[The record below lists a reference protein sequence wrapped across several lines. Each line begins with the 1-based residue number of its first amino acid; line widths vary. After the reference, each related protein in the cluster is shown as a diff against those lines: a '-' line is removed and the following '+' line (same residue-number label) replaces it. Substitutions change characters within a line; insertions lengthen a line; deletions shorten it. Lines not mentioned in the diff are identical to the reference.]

1 MSPYEIRIEIKIQ
14 EGEGSVDTNPVE
26 QADGSFRLV
35 ISGETASSIDECE
48 QALLRTNFAAVRQAL
63 SAHLSTLSKKKARAC
78 ADQEGGVVQP
88 HDTPY
93 QVDGEVGRF
102 TFTTHGV
109 VQGSELRHRTS
120 RWFFPALQAKE
131 WYRTRGFKELALV
144 HGVVDDSY
152 RKTTDLINRLRH
164 QSAEE
169 GTPSRTLC
177 DTAEGEGRQILAQ
190 MERQAD
196 RILQEHHFTQ
206 EGEPEEEVDWGKAST
221 TLPPEEVDEALEA
234 CDVPDD
240 WKAEMRNNPVS
251 YEEPSS
257 QVYPSM
263 DGVGVKKQRA
273 ERRPD
278 LPKRRRKHPK
288 EYVYTT
294 LAQVD
299 HEEGSYVL
307 VGSHT
312 VGVLRL
318 LLAFLL
324 DNGLWKHG
332 LTFLTDGQKTLQGAI
347 LRAFSWWG
355 HVHLLLD
362 WYHLD
367 EKCKQ
372 SLSLAMKGRD
382 LRNAALE
389 KLRPLLWH
397 GLTDRAIQF
406 LQQLDPE
413 TIKQPEAR
421 DQLIASLQRNKPYI
435 PCYAVRQKLGLR
447 NSSNRGEKAND
458 LVVSERQKHN
468 GMSWSPDGSVAL
480 AAVTALVRNQ
490 GQDTWFK
497 QKVVSMV
504 FSKAA

>member
-1 MSPYEIRIEIKIQ
+1 
-14 EGEGSVDTNPVE
+14 
-26 QADGSFRLV
+26 
-35 ISGETASSIDECE
+35 
-48 QALLRTNFAAVRQAL
+48 
-63 SAHLSTLSKKKARAC
+63 
-78 ADQEGGVVQP
+78 
-88 HDTPY
+88 
-93 QVDGEVGRF
+93 VDGEVGRF

-109 VQGSELRHRTS
+109 QQGSELRHRTS
-120 RWFFPALQAKE
+120 RWLFPPLQGKE
-131 WYRTRGFKELALV
+131 WYRTQGFKELALV
-144 HGVVDDSY
+144 HGVVEDSY
-152 RKTTDLINRLRH
+152 RKTTDMINRIRH

-177 DTAEGEGRQILAQ
+177 DTAEGEGQQILAQ
-190 MERQAD
+190 LERQAD
-196 RILQEHHFTQ
+196 RILQEQHFTR
-206 EGEPEEEVDWGKAST
+206 EGVPEEDVDWGKASA
-221 TLPPEEVDEALEA
+221 TLSPEEVADALEA

-240 WKAEMRNNPVS
+240 WKAEMDTNPVS
-251 YEEPSS
+251 YEDPSS

-263 DGVGVKKQRA
+263 DGVGVKKQRT

-278 LPKRRRKHPK
+278 PPPKRRRKHPK
-288 EYVYTT
+288 EYAYTT

-299 HEEGSYVL
+299 HDDGSYVL

-312 VGVLRL
+312 LGVLRL

-355 HVHLLLD
+355 NVQLILD

-367 EKCKQ
+367 EKCKE
-372 SLSLAMKGRD
+372 SLSRALKGRD

-389 KLRPLLWH
+389 NLRPLLWH

-406 LQQLDPE
+406 LHQLDPE
-413 TIKQPEAR
+413 TIKGPEAR
-421 DQLIASLQRNKPYI
+421 DQLIASLERNKPYI
-435 PCYAVRQKLGLR
+435 PCYAVRQALGLR

-468 GMSWSPDGSVAL
+468 GMSWSSEGSVAL

-490 GQDTWFK
+490 GQDTWFE
-497 QKVVSMV
+497 QNIVLME
-504 FSKAA
+504 FSQAA

>member
-1 MSPYEIRIEIKIQ
+1 M
-14 EGEGSVDTNPVE
+14 
-26 QADGSFRLV
+26 
-35 ISGETASSIDECE
+35 
-48 QALLRTNFAAVRQAL
+48 
-63 SAHLSTLSKKKARAC
+63 
-78 ADQEGGVVQP
+78 
-88 HDTPY
+88 
-93 QVDGEVGRF
+93 GRF

-109 VQGSELRHRTS
+109 EQGNALRHRTS
-120 RWFFPALQAKE
+120 RWLFPPLQGKE

-152 RKTTDLINRLRH
+152 RKTTALINRLRH

-169 GTPSRTLC
+169 GTPVRTLC

-190 MERQAD
+190 MERQTD
-196 RILQEHHFTQ
+196 RLLQEHAFTQ
-206 EGEPEEEVDWGKAST
+206 EGEPKEEVDWGKDSACLPREKVAEAIAS
-221 TLPPEEVDEALEA
+221 
-234 CDVPDD
+234 CDVPQD
-240 WKAEMRNNPVS
+240 WKAEMATNPVS
-251 YEEPSS
+251 YEDPSR
-257 QVYPSM
+257 QVYASM
-263 DGVGVKKQRA
+263 DGVGVKQQRA

-278 LPKRRRKHPK
+278 PPPKRGRKHPK

-299 HEEGSYVL
+299 HDDGSYVL

-312 VGVLRL
+312 RGVLRL

-324 DNGLWKHG
+324 DNGMWKQG

-347 LRAFSWWG
+347 VRAFSWWG
-355 HVHLLLD
+355 NRQLILD

-367 EKCKQ
+367 EKCKE

-382 LRNAALE
+382 LRNGVLE
-389 KLRPLLWH
+389 KLRPMLWH
-397 GLTDRAIQF
+397 GLTDRAISF
-406 LQQLDPE
+406 LRQLDPE
-413 TIKQPEAR
+413 TIKREEAR
-421 DQLIASLQRNKPYI
+421 DQLIASLQRNTPYI
-435 PCYAVRQKLGLR
+435 PCYAVRKALGLR

-490 GQDTWFK
+490 GQDTWFDR
-497 QKVVSMV
+497 KVVPME
-504 FSKAA
+504 FPWAA

>member
-1 MSPYEIRIEIKIQ
+1 M
-14 EGEGSVDTNPVE
+14 
-26 QADGSFRLV
+26 
-35 ISGETASSIDECE
+35 
-48 QALLRTNFAAVRQAL
+48 
-63 SAHLSTLSKKKARAC
+63 
-78 ADQEGGVVQP
+78 
-88 HDTPY
+88 
-93 QVDGEVGRF
+93 GRF

-109 VQGSELRHRTS
+109 EHGSELRHRTS
-120 RWFFPALQAKE
+120 RWLFPALQGKE

-144 HGVVDDSY
+144 HGVVEGSF
-152 RKTTDLINRLRH
+152 RKTTDLINRIRH
-164 QSAEE
+164 QSAEA
-169 GTPSRTLC
+169 GTPVRTLC
-177 DTAEGEGRQILAQ
+177 DTTEGEGQQMLAQ

-196 RILQEHHFTQ
+196 RILQEHHFTP
-206 EGEPEEEVDWGKAST
+206 EGEPEEDVDWGKAST
-221 TLPPEEVDEALEA
+221 RLPQEEVAEALEA
-234 CDVPDD
+234 CDVAEA
-240 WKAEMRNNPVS
+240 WKADMGTNPVS
-251 YEEPSS
+251 YEDPSS
-257 QVYPSM
+257 QVYTAI

-278 LPKRRRKHPK
+278 PPPKRRRKHPK

-299 HEEGSYVL
+299 HDDGSYVL

-332 LTFLTDGQKTLQGAI
+332 LTFLTDGQKTLQATV

-355 HVHLLLD
+355 NVQLILD

-367 EKCKQ
+367 EKCKK

-382 LRNAALE
+382 LRNGALE
-389 KLRPLLWH
+389 KLQPLLWH

-406 LQQLDPE
+406 LRQLDPE
-413 TIKQPEAR
+413 TIKREDAR

-435 PCYAVRQKLGLR
+435 PCYAVRKGLGLR

-468 GMSWSPDGSVAL
+468 GMSWSSDGSVAL

-490 GQDTWFK
+490 GQDTWFDR
-497 QKVVSMV
+497 KVVSMEL
-504 FSKAA
+504 SKAA